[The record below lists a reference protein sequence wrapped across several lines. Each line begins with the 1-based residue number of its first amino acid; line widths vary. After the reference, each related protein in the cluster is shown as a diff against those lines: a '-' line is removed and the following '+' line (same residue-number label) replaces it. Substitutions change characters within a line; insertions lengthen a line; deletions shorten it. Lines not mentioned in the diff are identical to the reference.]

1 MPWINNRTDGV
12 RFVQS
17 YLNRYKDVT
26 EKIQLGVS
34 SHFNTVEENDVVQI
48 VNEIKGISGDFA
60 IKSIKWDY
68 PQMTTVINAGEY
80 YFGFFESDKQ
90 IVEKLH
96 DVESALTTAKSL
108 RDYESPEEVIA
119 LTANVVIESEA
130 NFTES
135 LSITDTDHIY
145 EMSTATWGLS
155 TYGSKRPG
163 GPSGKVYTS

>member
-1 MPWINNRTDGV
+1 M
-12 RFVQS
+12 
-17 YLNRYKDVT
+17 
-26 EKIQLGVS
+26 
-34 SHFNTVEENDVVQI
+34 
-48 VNEIKGISGDFA
+48 
-60 IKSIKWDY
+60 DY
-68 PQMTTVINAGEY
+68 PQLTTSIEAGEY
-80 YFGFFESDKQ
+80 YFGFFEADKQ

-108 RDYESPEEVIA
+108 RDYESPEEV
-119 LTANVVIESEA
+119 LTLSTDVTIEIQA
-130 NFTES
+130 DFTES